1 MESNNIIGLLFI
13 LIIFFIVTDYCKK
26 KRGNNIEAFEDDV
39 PVNCDNED
47 TYSDN
52 DISHEEKINCRI
64 KKLKKAR
71 KDLKEAVSTQENNK
85 YKNNIEYYKKINDA
99 IEKKHTDSNQKR
111 SDAITNSNTIITSI
125 KEKLAYLNNF
135 NVIDMPHQEFNS
147 IRSLQNGTK
156 LVIEKNKDGDD
167 YLVKLNKDNDTEKC
181 LSVNSNGTYNLE
193 KCDPGSDSDQQKF
206 DLVNITNDSMYKN
219 NLEKGILSN
228 KTLPAIVNYPFNL
241 IKSKKNKNCVG
252 IFNNELSVTPC
263 ETKKSHRWEPLEEH
277 IYCPRDENE

>member
-26 KRGNNIEAFEDDV
+26 KRGNNIEAFAAGNQGDYEK
-39 PVNCDNED
+39 NIQ
-47 TYSDN
+47 TK
-52 DISHEEKINCRI
+52 IEE
-64 KKLKKAR
+64 LKEAR
-71 KDLKEAVSTQENNK
+71 KDLKEIVSTQENKK

-99 IEKKHTDSNQKR
+99 IDEKTTESNQKR
-111 SDAITNSNTIITSI
+111 SDAITNSDTIITSI

-135 NVIDMPHQEFNS
+135 YFINMPHQEFNS

-193 KCDPGSDSDQQKF
+193 KCNSDIEQQQF

>member
-26 KRGNNIEAFEDDV
+26 ERGNNIEAFEYV
-39 PVNCDNED
+39 SQED
-47 TYSDN
+47 
-52 DISHEEKINCRI
+52 HEENIETQI
-64 KKLKKAR
+64 IALKTAR
-71 KDLKEAVSTQENNK
+71 KELKEIVSTQENKK

-99 IEKKHTDSNQKR
+99 IKNKHTDSNQKR
-111 SDAITNSNTIITSI
+111 TDAIKESDVIITSI
-125 KEKLAYLNNF
+125 KDKIAYLNNL
-135 NVIDMPHQEFNS
+135 NAINMPPQEFNS

-193 KCDPGSDSDQQKF
+193 KCYPDNDSNSDQQKF

-228 KTLPAIVNYPFNL
+228 KTLPAIVNYQFKYTVKIMKEGKFETIRLPYFGKFSVNSSRVKYVN
-241 IKSKKNKNCVG
+241 KSKD
-252 IFNNELSVTPC
+252 
-263 ETKKSHRWEPLEEH
+263 KK
-277 IYCPRDENE
+277 

>member
-26 KRGNNIEAFEDDV
+26 KRGNNIEAFEDV
-39 PVNCDNED
+39 VCDED
-47 TYSDN
+47 TYTDPT
-52 DISHEEKINCRI
+52 ISHEEKINCRI
-64 KKLKKAR
+64 KKLKEDR
-71 KDLKEAVSTQENNK
+71 KDLKDYVTTQENKK

-99 IEKKHTDSNQKR
+99 INQKHIDSDQKR
-111 SDAITNSNTIITSI
+111 TDAIDDSNTIIKSI
-125 KEKLAYLNNF
+125 KDKLAYLNNLNKF
-135 NVIDMPHQEFNS
+135 NMPQQEFNS

-193 KCDPGSDSDQQKF
+193 KCDQGSDSDQQKF

-241 IKSKKNKNCVG
+241 IKSKKNKNCIG

-263 ETKKSHRWEPLEEH
+263 ETKKSHRWEPLKEH
-277 IYCPRDENE
+277 IYCSRD